1 MKPRRTLSLLA
12 LPITS
17 VKAQTTT
24 DHRPTLTE
32 TLHAHNDT
40 LSTLNNYI
48 QTQQA
53 LFAAINGTSDIT
65 ILAPSNHALDGLF
78 SNSAI
83 MDDFNS
89 DPDLV
94 EAFWNY
100 HVLRG
105 VWYTSNL
112 TAGTGAGTSSG
123 AAAAAAKKRRKR
135 KRDGGNDV
143 VDESG
148 IDGNSLFIPTL
159 LAPGITPYA
168 NVSGGQRV
176 IARSSSS
183 SSSSDSDSEPVVS
196 FYSGITGSGG
206 SQQITKSTITHANF
220 NFSGGTIH
228 IIDHVL
234 SLPSRLND
242 TLASFSPSSSSSSS
256 SSSSGSSS
264 TTSQDDSSPENSL
277 SLTASVGALSRANLT
292 NLFNTRQDITMFVPS
307 NEAWDR
313 VGSVVSDMDEDE
325 LADIMGYHILKVQG
339 TTSGKVFYSDL
350 LESIGSSDASSDG
363 SDGDVS
369 GDVTGG
375 GGSEK
380 DEDGRQQQQE
390 IEKDYETVEGGTVKV
405 RVVDGTSTTGGG
417 GTDAEDDAGDA
428 GESSKQVFVNG
439 ARVVKSDV
447 LVENGVVHVVD
458 G

>member
-1 MKPRRTLSLLA
+1 MVKTHRVLLPA
-12 LPITS
+12 VVLATTAT
-17 VKAQTTT
+17 AQTANR
-24 DHRPTLTE
+24 RPTLTE

-48 QTQQA
+48 QTQQS
-53 LFAAINGTSDIT
+53 LFATINQTSDIT
-65 ILAPSNHALDGLF
+65 ILAPSNNALDGLL

-89 DPDLV
+89 DPELV

-112 TAGTGAGTSSG
+112 TAGTGTGTSSL
-123 AAAAAAKKRRKR
+123 AKKRRRRRK
-135 KRDGGNDV
+135 KRDGNDV
-143 VDESG
+143 IDDSG

-159 LAPGITPYA
+159 LSPDITPYA

-176 IARSSSS
+176 IARSSY
-183 SSSSDSDSEPVVS
+183 SSSSDSDSDGEPVVS
-196 FYSGITGSGG
+196 FYSGTTGSGG
-206 SQQITKSTITHANF
+206 SQKIIKSTITHANF

-228 IIDHVL
+228 IIDHLL

-242 TLASFSPSSSSSSS
+242 TLASFGPSSNSSSSSTNENEDD
-256 SSSSGSSS
+256 SSSSGNNLSG
-264 TTSQDDSSPENSL
+264 L

-292 NLFNTRQDITMFVPS
+292 DLFNTQQDITMFVPS

-313 VGSVVSDMDEDE
+313 VGSVVSNIDEDE
-325 LADIMGYHILKVQG
+325 LADIMGYHVLKVQG

-350 LESIGSSDASSDG
+350 LEGIGGTGTGSDSSSDG
-363 SDGDVS
+363 HVS
-369 GDVTGG
+369 VT
-375 GGSEK
+375 GSEK
-380 DEDGRQQQQE
+380 EDGQE

-405 RVVDGTSTTGGG
+405 RVVDGSTSSKGDLTNS
-417 GTDAEDDAGDA
+417 EDDDTNGS
-428 GESSKQVFVNG
+428 EKQVFVNG

>member
-1 MKPRRTLSLLA
+1 
-12 LPITS
+12 
-17 VKAQTTT
+17 
-24 DHRPTLTE
+24 
-32 TLHAHNDT
+32 
-40 LSTLNNYI
+40 
-48 QTQQA
+48 
-53 LFAAINGTSDIT
+53 
-65 ILAPSNHALDGLF
+65 
-78 SNSAI
+78 

-89 DPDLV
+89 DPEFV

-112 TAGTGAGTSSG
+112 TAGTSGSGSGGTS
-123 AAAAAAKKRRKR
+123 AKRRRR
-135 KRDGGNDV
+135 KRDGNDV
-143 VDESG
+143 EDESG

-159 LAPGITPYA
+159 LTPDTTPYA
-168 NVSGGQRV
+168 NVTGGQRV

-183 SSSSDSDSEPVVS
+183 GGDDGGGGEPVVS
-196 FYSGITGSGG
+196 FYSGTSGSGG
-206 SQQITKSTITHANF
+206 SQQVTKSTITHANF

-242 TLASFSPSSSSSSS
+242 TLASFGPSTS
-256 SSSSGSSS
+256 SSSSGANEE
-264 TTSQDDSSPENSL
+264 DDASGLL
-277 SLTASVGALSRANLT
+277 SLTASVGALDKANLT
-292 NLFNTRQDITMFVPS
+292 DVFNSQQDITMFVPS

-325 LADIMGYHILKVQG
+325 LADIMGYHVLKVQG
-339 TTSGKVFYSDL
+339 QSGKVFYSDL
-350 LESIGSSDASSDG
+350 LELIDTSSN
-363 SDGDVS
+363 GDS
-369 GDVTGG
+369 AD

-380 DEDGRQQQQE
+380 DDDEQE
-390 IEKDYETVEGGTVKV
+390 FEKDYETVEGGTVKV
-405 RVVDGTSTTGGG
+405 RVVDGSSSSSSTRD
-417 GTDAEDDAGDA
+417 GTNVDADDDSG
-428 GESSKQVFVNG
+428 SSKQVFVNG